1 MNKFNLLIT
10 LMLISIGAQSLEPT
24 SDIGKIQAEN
34 AVKLFFS
41 TCVPSEGN
49 RRGLVTAANSLKM
62 QRMNGP
68 ATEHFIGTS
77 AAIGWL
83 QHKDSGSYILSSLD
97 SGMCT
102 VMSKSNDKDHLLALL
117 SDWLPK
123 EEAGFKIKKVNES
136 NVNGL
141 ASVSYL
147 VTAKSGQS
155 FKVVASASSEK
166 NVKLQG
172 LISYEKVSP

>member
-10 LMLISIGAQSLEPT
+10 SMLISVSVNSVEPV
-24 SDIGKIQAEN
+24 SDIGKIQADN

-41 TCVPSEGN
+41 TCVASEGK
-49 RRGLVTAANSLKM
+49 RADLMTAANSLKM
-62 QRMNGP
+62 QKMNGP
-68 ATEHFIGTS
+68 ATAHFIGTS

-97 SGMCT
+97 TGMCSI
-102 VMSKSNDKDHLLALL
+102 MSRLNDKDHLIAML

-123 EEAGFKIKKVNES
+123 EEAGFKTKKINES
-136 NVNGL
+136 DANGI

-155 FKVVASASSEK
+155 FKVVASASNKK

>member
-1 MNKFNLLIT
+1 MNKLNLLIT
-10 LMLISIGAQSLEPT
+10 TALISASAHSLET
-24 SDIGKIQAEN
+24 VSDIGKIQAEN

-41 TCVPSEGN
+41 TCVPSAGD
-49 RRGLVTAANSLKM
+49 RRSLATAAKSLEM
-62 QRMNGP
+62 QRMNAP
-68 ATEHFIGTS
+68 ATKHFIGTS

-97 SGMCT
+97 TGMCS
-102 VMSKSNDKDHLLALL
+102 VMSKTNDKDHFLASL

-123 EEAGFKIKKVNES
+123 EEAGFKTKKVNES
-136 NVNGL
+136 NVDEL

-147 VTAKSGQS
+147 ITTEAGQS
-155 FKVVASASSEK
+155 FKIVASASNKK
-166 NVKLQG
+166 NVRLQG

>member
-1 MNKFNLLIT
+1 MNKINLLIT
-10 LMLISIGAQSLEPT
+10 SMLISVGAHSLEPA

-41 TCVPSEGN
+41 TCVPSEGQ
-49 RRGLVTAANSLKM
+49 RGGLVTAANSLKM
-62 QRMNGP
+62 QKMNGP

-83 QHKDSGSYILSSLD
+83 QHKDSGSYILSSMD
-97 SGMCT
+97 TGMCT
-102 VMSKSNDKDHLLALL
+102 VMSRLNDRDHLIALL
-117 SDWLPK
+117 ADWLPK
-123 EEAGFKIKKVNES
+123 EEAGFKTKKVNES

-147 VTAKSGQS
+147 ITEKSGQS
-155 FKVVASASSEK
+155 FKVVASASNKK

-172 LISYEKVSP
+172 LISYQKVSP